1 MSVNEEEKICPRVGS
16 APGQLDLLDV
26 DSVAAVA

>member
-1 MSVNEEEKICPRVGS
+1 MSVNEETICPRVRS

-26 DSVAAVA
+26 DSVAAAA

>member
-1 MSVNEEEKICPRVGS
+1 MSVNEEKICPRIRS